1 MCGINGYFSFVD
13 QTDSDRY
20 EKELKIKTMNNKII
34 HRGPDS
40 EGIINSFPA
49 IFGFR
54 RLSIIDLRPE
64 SNQPMQSRD
73 GNFIIIFNG
82 EIYNYKELR
91 YELLKKGYSFSTE
104 SDTEVILNSYKEY
117 GDECV
122 NKFNGMW
129 AFAIYDINRNR
140 LFCSRDRLGV
150 KPFYYVNNCK
160 ELYFSSELKALHT
173 ACNLHQAEHTKVFEY
188 IAYGYK
194 ANDGKTFFE
203 GCAELLPGYN
213 LIIENNQLTISRYWT
228 LKPNLHSFSFKDAKL
243 EFMELFKD
251 AISIRYRSDVPV
263 ALLLSGGLDST
274 AIAKVTDELIESGNI
289 KQNRVQAFIASFP
302 GYQYDETEIAK
313 QFVKTC
319 KYIDLHELHIDS
331 SALIE
336 RLDGLIYGFDSPVAS
351 FTTIAH
357 HNIMKECKNRG
368 IKVVLN
374 GQGSDEA
381 FAGYDRYV
389 AGIHLLDQLFANKS
403 EFIKEFSTLNR
414 LNGYSFPFLIS
425 QMMKGLFSPA
435 FASYLR
441 AKYQEKTMQ
450 CLNSD
455 FVSKNISH
463 YESNYSF
470 SSKGNNLEEYLLSQI
485 NFQGLN
491 QILHYEDISSMQ
503 ESIEIRSPFMDYRI
517 MEFAFSIGNEYKL
530 TRGVTKK
537 IIRDTIGK
545 QLPDNIVKNRKKIGF
560 KTPFTDYLTKD
571 ESMGKYC
578 RELFGSREF
587 LSRKIYNQKSVLKVI
602 NNINQYPQFPLWRTI
617 NLEVWANQYEITNL

>member
-1 MCGINGYFSFVD
+1 MCGINGYFSFLD
-13 QTDSDRY
+13 QSDSDRY

-64 SNQPMQSRD
+64 SNQPMQSKD
-73 GNFIIIFNG
+73 GNLIIIFNG

-91 YELLKKGYSFSTE
+91 YELLKKGYSFNTE

-129 AFAIYDINRNR
+129 SLAIYDINQNR

-150 KPFYYVNNCK
+150 KPFYYVYNGK
-160 ELYFSSELKALHT
+160 ELYFSSELKALHK
-173 ACNLHQAEHTKVFEY
+173 ACDLHRAEHTKVFEY

-203 GCAELLPGYN
+203 GCAELLPGHN

-331 SALIE
+331 STLIE

-357 HNIMKECKNRG
+357 HNIMQECKSRG

-389 AGIHLLDQLFANKS
+389 AGIHLLDQLFSNKG
-403 EFIKEFSTLNR
+403 EFIREFSALNR

-441 AKYQEKTMQ
+441 AKYQEKTIQ
-450 CLNSD
+450 CLHSD

-470 SSKGNNLEEYLLSQI
+470 SSGGKNLEEYLLSQI
-485 NFQGLN
+485 NFQGLS

-530 TRGVTKK
+530 TRGITKK

-545 QLPDNIVKNRKKIGF
+545 QLPDNIVHNRKKIGF
-560 KTPFTDYLTKD
+560 KTPFTDYLAKD
-571 ESMGKYC
+571 ESMRKYC
-578 RELFGSREF
+578 RDLFGSHEF
-587 LSRKIYNQKSVLKVI
+587 LSRKIYSQKSVLKVI
-602 NNINQYPQFPLWRTI
+602 NNINQYPQFPLWRII
-617 NLEVWANQYEITNL
+617 NLEVWANQYKITNL